1 MCSLADLGSFGS
13 AVERTPCTYSKWRT
27 SHAFPS
33 SGTRIV
39 ARLFRADGDHITD
52 VKVPAFNR
60 PAEIVL
66 WHFRVFQY
74 KGSDAAGLPVYFE
87 AFAYTVPEAA

>member
-1 MCSLADLGSFGS
+1 M
-13 AVERTPCTYSKWRT
+13 
-27 SHAFPS
+27 PS
-33 SGTRIV
+33 PQAATRIV

-66 WHFRVFQY
+66 WHFRVFQCE
-74 KGSDAAGLPVYFE
+74 SASNLDPTPVEHQIVE
-87 AFAYTVPEAA
+87 AEAELSISGVFDRRSIVTPSFFSKTF